1 MINLTTRIGPLV
13 FKNPVTVASGTFG
26 VKNEYSQFVD
36 SHRLGAVIT
45 KTITLHPR
53 QGNSMPRICETPSG
67 MLNAIGLQN
76 KGLEDFVQNKI
87 PYFQKRCI
95 PLIVSIA
102 GETAEEFSI
111 LARELDRYRKA
122 VTALELNLSC
132 PNIEAGGV
140 RAIREKKLISKTIS
154 AVRKA
159 TRLFLF
165 AKLSPEL
172 GDVVETAREAVQA
185 GADGLSL
192 INTIRGMAISIHSRR
207 PRLAAGTG
215 GLSGPAIRPIA
226 LRYVYEVKRALPKI
240 PVIASGGITT
250 WEDAVEFLIAGADLM
265 AVGTANFVNPRATLD
280 ILDGLKAYCQKQK
293 IKHIDELRGSIDL
306 SVIARQHSKRSR
318 SNLSSEIASSSRLW
332 RGSSQ

>member
-1 MINLTTRIGPLV
+1 MIDLTTRVGPLK

-26 VKNEYSQFVD
+26 VKDEYARFVD
-36 SHRLGAVIT
+36 YRKLGAVIA

-53 QGNSMPRICETPSG
+53 QGNSMPRICETPAG

-76 KGLEDFVQNKI
+76 KGLKDFLENKI
-87 PYFQKRCI
+87 PYFHKHRI
-95 PLIVSIA
+95 PLIVNIA
-102 GETAEEFSI
+102 GESTQEFAL
-111 LARELDRYRKA
+111 LARELDGYRKA
-122 VTALELNLSC
+122 ITALELNLSC

-140 RAIREKKLISKTIS
+140 RALREKKLISKTIS
-154 AVRKA
+154 KVRKE
-159 TRLFLF
+159 TKLFLF

-172 GDVVETAREAVQA
+172 GDVLETAREAVRA

-192 INTIRGMAISIHSRR
+192 INTIRGMAIDIYSRR

-226 LRYVYEVKRALPKI
+226 LRYVYEVKQTLPQI

-250 WEDAVEFLIAGADLM
+250 WEDAIEFLIAGADLL

-280 ILDGLKAYCQKQK
+280 ILEGIGHYCQRQK
-293 IKHIDELRGSIDL
+293 IKSLKELKGSL
-306 SVIARQHSKRSR
+306 VTHRRS
-318 SNLSSEIASSSRLW
+318 
-332 RGSSQ
+332 